1 MCGILSLENLNKEVS
16 RVNFN
21 YSKLRGKI
29 KEVCNTQ
36 DNFSNLMGISKASI
50 SAKLNHRS
58 EFTQNE
64 MKKAMDVLHIN
75 GSDIADYF
83 FTPLVQKIETSNQ
96 N

>member
-1 MCGILSLENLNKEVS
+1 
-16 RVNFN
+16 
-21 YSKLRGKI
+21 
-29 KEVCNTQ
+29 
-36 DNFSNLMGISKASI
+36 MGISKASI

-83 FTPLVQKIETSNQ
+83 FTPLVQKIETN